1 MFERLL
7 ILVVCKL
14 RGCIYNLQ
22 LDHLIPKAKGGTDTG
37 DNCQKC
43 NGSKNDTDL
52 MEWYYNT
59 RHSLPT
65 LHILFF

>member
-1 MFERLL
+1 MFKRLL

-37 DNCQKC
+37 DNLVIACQKC
-43 NGSKNDTDL
+43 NGSNYPEAEYIECF
-52 MEWYYNT
+52 MMPNEN
-59 RHSLPT
+59 
-65 LHILFF
+65 I